1 VQYVRGNHDEVLDRF
16 LPLSFGRIQLVKE
29 HIHEGLN
36 GKRYL
41 VVHGDGFDSV
51 STNHR
56 WLAFLGAVGYD
67 TLLLINRSYNKW
79 RRWRGKDY
87 YSISKKVK
95 AKVKS
100 AVSFLDRY
108 EQLLQNL
115 AREKKCDG
123 IICGHIH
130 TPEDKLVGGIH
141 YLNSGDWVES
151 LSAIIEHYDGRMELV
166 GYQDFLRRL
175 YQPEEDVNFET
186 LDGVELVA

>member
-1 VQYVRGNHDEVLDRF
+1 M
-16 LPLSFGRIQLVKE
+16 
-29 HIHEGLN
+29 
-36 GKRYL
+36 
-41 VVHGDGFDSV
+41 
-51 STNHR
+51 
-56 WLAFLGAVGYD
+56 
-67 TLLLINRSYNKW
+67 INRFYNKW

-115 AREKKCDG
+115 AREKNCDG